1 MARTITVNLDKP
13 RRLRFSIAAIED
25 LEQEIG
31 LGGLAAY
38 VHSGQIVSKTITGL
52 YHGLRWED
60 RELTRDQVRG
70 ALQVA
75 IDSGQHVNGIWKQV
89 VAALEGSGVFEP
101 PPPPPP
107 VADADGAGG
116 ETAPASTPRSA
127 NGSTT
132 ANASPSSTSG

>member
-1 MARTITVNLDKP
+1 M
-13 RRLRFSIAAIED
+13 
-25 LEQEIG
+25 
-31 LGGLAAY
+31 
-38 VHSGQIVSKTITGL
+38 HSGQIVSKTITGL

-75 IDSGQHVNGIWKQV
+75 IDSGQHINGIWKQV
-89 VAALEGSGVFEP
+89 VEALEGSGVFEP

-116 ETAPASTPRSA
+116 ASGPSASPPSGPGSITAS
-127 NGSTT
+127 G
-132 ANASPSSTSG
+132 SPSSTSG